1 VGAVVRGVSP
11 DCVSVVQGRS
21 DAGAARRL
29 PLGTIVVEV
38 SVGDMSGRT
47 VYVRVSPHDEVPV

>member
-1 VGAVVRGVSP
+1 MPVP
-11 DCVSVVQGRS
+11 
-21 DAGAARRL
+21 ARRL